1 MQNLRVSSFQSSR
14 GCTLCLLLMISL
26 ALLTMSAQS
35 NRTGMLTTQG
45 TWHLH
50 SRIPLGSDAILLQ
63 PSHRLVAIL
72 ATAEA
77 PEFEG
82 WDLKQQNNR
91 PVLLDVAGKPVNAL
105 PKTISFRVT
114 VGTRNKFATSGP
126 MPFECSKSLNDF
138 LLDMHFQMQIFRGM
152 EMRQM
157 KPIKVEMIG
166 IPADE
171 PSEERIYRA
180 TFNLEDVHPDDRI
193 VLVLTD
199 GSGARLSK
207 FHLEFL

>member
-1 MQNLRVSSFQSSR
+1 MHNLRVPRFQFSR
-14 GCTLCLLLMISL
+14 GCTLYLLLMTSG
-26 ALLTMSAQS
+26 ALLTLSAQS
-35 NRTGMLTTQG
+35 NRTAMVATQG

-114 VGTRNKFATSGP
+114 VGTRNKFAASGA
-126 MPFECSKSLNDF
+126 MPFVCSKSLNDF

-152 EMRQM
+152 EMRQV
-157 KPIKVEMIG
+157 KPIKAEMIG

-171 PSEERIYRA
+171 PSDERIYRA

>member
-1 MQNLRVSSFQSSR
+1 
-14 GCTLCLLLMISL
+14 
-26 ALLTMSAQS
+26 
-35 NRTGMLTTQG
+35 
-45 TWHLH
+45 
-50 SRIPLGSDAILLQ
+50 
-63 PSHRLVAIL
+63 VAIL

-114 VGTRNKFATSGP
+114 VGTRNKFATSAP

-157 KPIKVEMIG
+157 KPIKAEMIG

>member
-1 MQNLRVSSFQSSR
+1 MRDSSNPRFLAVQR
-14 GCTLCLLLMISL
+14 RTLCVLMMTL
-26 ALLTMSAQS
+26 PAVLTLTAQS
-35 NRTGMLTTQG
+35 DRMQTLATQG

-63 PSHRLVAIL
+63 PSHRLVTLL

-82 WDLKQQNNR
+82 WDLKEQNQR
-91 PVLLDVAGKPVNAL
+91 PVLLDVSGRPVNAL
-105 PKTISFRVT
+105 PKTITFRVT
-114 VGTRNKFATSGP
+114 VGTRDRFANQDP
-126 MPFECSKSLNDF
+126 MPFDCSTKLNEF
-138 LLDMHFQMQIFRGM
+138 LLDMHFQLQVFRGM
-152 EMRQM
+152 QMREVM
-157 KPIKVEMIG
+157 PLKAEMIG

-180 TFNLEDVHPDDRI
+180 TFNVGDIRPDDRI
-193 VLVLTD
+193 VLLVTD
-199 GSGARLSK
+199 GAGARLSK

>member
-1 MQNLRVSSFQSSR
+1 MHNLRVSSFPCFR
-14 GCTLCLLLMISL
+14 RCTICLLLMMSV
-26 ALLTMSAQS
+26 AVLTLSAQS
-35 NRTGMLTTQG
+35 NRTQMLTSQG

-82 WDLKQQNNR
+82 WNLKEENKI
-91 PVLLDVAGKPVNAL
+91 PVLLDVAGKQVNAL

-114 VGTRNKFATSGP
+114 VSTRDKFATSGP

-138 LLDMHFQMQIFRGM
+138 LLDIHFQMQIFRGM
-152 EMRQM
+152 DMREV
-157 KPIKVEMIG
+157 KPTKAEMIG

-180 TFNLEDVHPDDRI
+180 TFNLGDVHPDDRI

>member
-1 MQNLRVSSFQSSR
+1 MRNLRNSSFPFFR
-14 GCTLCLLLMISL
+14 RYTFCLLLMTSL
-26 ALLTMSAQS
+26 ALLTLSAQS
-35 NRTGMLTTQG
+35 NRTAMLSTQG

-63 PSHRLVAIL
+63 PSHRLIAIL

-82 WDLKQQNNR
+82 WNLKEQDRR
-91 PVLLDVAGKPVNAL
+91 PVLLDVSGKPVNTL

-114 VGTRNKFATSGP
+114 VSTRDKFATSEP
-126 MPFECSKSLNDF
+126 MPFECTKSLNDF

-152 EMRQM
+152 EMRQV
-157 KPIKVEMIG
+157 KTLKAEMIG

-180 TFNLEDVHPDDRI
+180 TFNLGDVRPDDRI
-193 VLVLTD
+193 VLVVTD

>member
-1 MQNLRVSSFQSSR
+1 MHNLRVSSFPCFR
-14 GCTLCLLLMISL
+14 RCTICLLLMMSV
-26 ALLTMSAQS
+26 AVLTLSAQS
-35 NRTGMLTTQG
+35 NRTQMLTSQG

-82 WDLKQQNNR
+82 WDLKQR
-91 PVLLDVAGKPVNAL
+91 DSKPVLLDVAGKQVKAL

-114 VGTRNKFATSGP
+114 VSTRDKFATSGP

-138 LLDMHFQMQIFRGM
+138 LLDMHFEMQIFRGM
-152 EMRQM
+152 EMRQV
-157 KPIKVEMIG
+157 KPIKAEMIG

-180 TFNLEDVHPDDRI
+180 TFTLEDVHPDDRI

-199 GSGARLSK
+199 
-207 FHLEFL
+207 LEFL

>member
-1 MQNLRVSSFQSSR
+1 MHNLRNSSFPFFQR
-14 GCTLCLLLMISL
+14 YTFCLLLMSSL
-26 ALLTMSAQS
+26 ALLTLSAQS
-35 NRTGMLTTQG
+35 NRTAMLTTQG

-63 PSHRLVAIL
+63 PSHRLIAIL

-82 WDLKQQNNR
+82 WNLKEQDQR
-91 PVLLDVAGKPVNAL
+91 PVLLDVSGKPVNTL

-114 VGTRNKFATSGP
+114 VSTRDKFATSEP
-126 MPFECSKSLNDF
+126 MPFECTKSLNDF

-152 EMRQM
+152 EMRQV
-157 KPIKVEMIG
+157 KTLKAEMIG

-171 PSEERIYRA
+171 PSDERIYRA
-180 TFNLEDVHPDDRI
+180 TFNLGDVRPDDRI
-193 VLVLTD
+193 VLVVTD